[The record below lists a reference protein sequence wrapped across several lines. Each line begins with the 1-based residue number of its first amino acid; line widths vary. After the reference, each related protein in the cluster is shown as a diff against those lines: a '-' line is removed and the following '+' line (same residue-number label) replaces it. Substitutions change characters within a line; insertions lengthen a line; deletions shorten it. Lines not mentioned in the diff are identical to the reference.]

1 MKKSLIFSILL
12 VMDIILTMTAC
23 VAKTDTRTPTFEPAE
38 TTSIAEHN
46 TEATSV
52 VSTEAVAEETIST
65 EAQLELKVS
74 PLTRKD
80 VEKMTSKEVSDL
92 FSELVEISFDE
103 TLSSQDLEQIGYNF
117 YITWRSIDFT
127 PEQQM
132 EFETQSYEAFKNVY
146 NTASEKQIP
155 LEELPHWTSLPVT
168 DVLCK
173 YFASNNFSS
182 VENVCCTGIY
192 DLASEDVFR
201 VAKTIF
207 ENSVFRINSYLPCT
221 VIRTNT
227 NASATRIAWD
237 HLIYLSKANHYKMSE
252 IPSFAHSTCGN
263 LYCFELASNNPEK
276 LLEVVKNIMEND
288 KFNFVEKYTIFC
300 NYNVDMDIN
309 YIADMAFESL
319 FEIAESADEEDAA
332 LIREVASK
340 LRNEE
345 IASQLLNKLE
355 EDS

>member
-1 MKKSLIFSILL
+1 MKRSIIISILL
-12 VMDIILTMTAC
+12 VMDILLSMTAC
-23 VAKTDTRTPTFEPAE
+23 VKNTDTPIFEPAE
-38 TTSIAEHN
+38 TTSISEYT

-52 VSTEAVAEETIST
+52 VSTEAVTEETFFT

-80 VEKMTSKEVSDL
+80 VEKMTYEELSNL

-132 EFETQSYEAFKNVY
+132 EFETKSYEAFNNVY
-146 NTASEKQIP
+146 NTASKKQIP
-155 LEELPHWTSLPVT
+155 LEELPHWTSIPVP

-173 YFASNNFSS
+173 YFASNNFSN

-192 DLASEDVFR
+192 DVDAQDVYR
-201 VAKTIF
+201 VAETMF
-207 ENSVFRINSYLPCT
+207 QNSSFRINSYLACT
-221 VIRTNT
+221 VIKANT
-227 NASATRIAWD
+227 NASATNLAWD

-252 IPSFAHSTCGN
+252 ISGFTHSTCGN
-263 LYCFELASNNPEK
+263 LYCFELGSNNPEK

-288 KFNFVEKYTIFC
+288 EFDFVEKYTFFC
-300 NYNVDMDIN
+300 NTNADMDIN

-319 FEIAESADEEDAA
+319 FEMAESADEEDSA

-340 LRNEE
+340 LHNDEV
-345 IASQLLNKLE
+345 ASQLLNKLE
-355 EDS
+355 KNS

>member
-1 MKKSLIFSILL
+1 MKKSIIISILI
-12 VMDIILTMTAC
+12 VMDILLTMTAC
-23 VAKTDTRTPTFEPAE
+23 VKNTDTPTFEPAE

-52 VSTEAVAEETIST
+52 VFTEAVAEESIST
-65 EAQLELKVS
+65 EADLELKVS

-103 TLSSQDLEQIGYNF
+103 TLSSHDLEQIGYNF

-127 PEQQM
+127 AEQQM

-146 NTASEKQIP
+146 NTASNKQIP
-155 LEELPHWTSLPVT
+155 LEELPQWTSIPVP

-173 YFASNNFSS
+173 YFASDNFSS

-192 DLASEDVFR
+192 DLEAEDVYR
-201 VAKTIF
+201 VAETMF
-207 ENSVFRINSYLPCT
+207 QNSVFRINSYLACT
-221 VIRTNT
+221 IIKADT
-227 NASATRIAWD
+227 NASATSLAWK

-252 IPSFAHSTCGN
+252 IPSFTHSTCGN
-263 LYCFELASNNPEK
+263 LYCFDLTNNEEK

-288 KFNFVEKYTIFC
+288 KFDFVEKYTIFC
-300 NYNVDMDIN
+300 NYNADMDIN
-309 YIADMAFESL
+309 YITDMAFESL

>member
-1 MKKSLIFSILL
+1 MKKSIILSILV
-12 VMDIILTMTAC
+12 VMDILLTMTAC
-23 VAKTDTRTPTFEPAE
+23 VKNTDTPTFEPAE
-38 TTSIAEHN
+38 TTSISEHN

-52 VSTEAVAEETIST
+52 VFTEAFAEESIST
-65 EAQLELKVS
+65 EADLELKVS

-80 VEKMTSKEVSDL
+80 VEKMTSKEVSNL
-92 FSELVEISFDE
+92 FSELVELSKED
-103 TLSSQDLEQIGYNF
+103 LSSQDLEQIGYNF

-127 PEQQM
+127 SEQQI
-132 EFETQSYEAFKNVY
+132 EFETQAYEAFKNVY

-155 LEELPHWTSLPVT
+155 LEELPHWTSLPVP

-173 YFASNNFSS
+173 YFASNNFSN

-201 VAKTIF
+201 VAETIF

-252 IPSFAHSTCGN
+252 IPGFAHSTCGN

-276 LLEVVKNIMEND
+276 LLEVAKNIMEND
-288 KFNFVEKYTIFC
+288 KFDFVEKYTIFC
-300 NYNVDMDIN
+300 NYNADMDIN
-309 YIADMAFESL
+309 YIADMAFDSL
-319 FEIAESADEEDAA
+319 FGIAKDADEETSE
-332 LIREVASK
+332 LIRQVANKLHNDEVA
-340 LRNEE
+340 NELF
-345 IASQLLNKLE
+345 SMLE
-355 EDS
+355 ENS